1 MEFLFSPSVTHILFE
16 DTTAQTHRIYT
27 DSRHLPK
34 NREPTFTGYSI
45 GKWLDTDGDGRYDTL
60 EIETRNLRGPR
71 TWDQTGMPMA
81 DDNETIIRERLYLD
95 KANPNILHNEMT
107 TIDNSLT
114 RPWTVMKNYQR
125 RTQDI
130 TWEEDNCVEAN
141 VYITINKQ
149 VYFISSDGLLMPQK
163 KDQPPPD
170 LRYFNQTQ
178 K

>member
-1 MEFLFSPSVTHILFE
+1 
-16 DTTAQTHRIYT
+16 
-27 DSRHLPK
+27 
-34 NREPTFTGYSI
+34 
-45 GKWLDTDGDGRYDTL
+45 
-60 EIETRNLRGPR
+60 
-71 TWDQTGMPMA
+71 MA

>member
-1 MEFLFSPSVTHILFE
+1 
-16 DTTAQTHRIYT
+16 
-27 DSRHLPK
+27 
-34 NREPTFTGYSI
+34 
-45 GKWLDTDGDGRYDTL
+45 
-60 EIETRNLRGPR
+60 
-71 TWDQTGMPMA
+71 MPMA

>member
-1 MEFLFSPSVTHILFE
+1 
-16 DTTAQTHRIYT
+16 
-27 DSRHLPK
+27 
-34 NREPTFTGYSI
+34 
-45 GKWLDTDGDGRYDTL
+45 
-60 EIETRNLRGPR
+60 
-71 TWDQTGMPMA
+71 MPMA

-170 LRYFNQTQ
+170 LRHFQPVA